1 MLRHFPK
8 WIRRNVGNYDRGSPI
23 CRRPARASTRSNWQ
37 FFNLLRP
44 SFGTTLPRHGIQMK
58 TIGPK
63 QQDRSERAA
72 ALLLDNQTQDI
83 QDLLE
88 RSAGRDHL
96 EKPFLSC

>member
-1 MLRHFPK
+1 
-8 WIRRNVGNYDRGSPI
+8 
-23 CRRPARASTRSNWQ
+23 
-37 FFNLLRP
+37 
-44 SFGTTLPRHGIQMK
+44 MK

-96 EKPFLSC
+96 EKPFLSCQQSLGTLGLGSLLRFTQCSMHRRPNPR